1 MTLMTSKK
9 GITKDIDLDI
19 DAICAYEEEHP
30 EWSLFQLL
38 EKMKSARFT
47 DMNLL
52 ARFLGYQDFRA
63 WADDGYTFEDMAG
76 AVQGSKF
83 LGFTASEPTEAE

>member
-1 MTLMTSKK
+1 MTMMTSSK

-19 DAICAYEEEHP
+19 DAICAYEDEHP
-30 EWSLFQLL
+30 DWSLFQLL
-38 EKMKSARFT
+38 ERMKSARFS

-52 ARFLGYQDFRA
+52 ARFLGYADFRA
-63 WADDGYTFEDMAG
+63 WAEDGYTFEDMAG

-83 LGFTASEPTEAE
+83 LGFTDTAKTDAE